1 MANEANKASV
11 SNEELAKYDYVVMID
26 KSGSMTTKDCPGG
39 KTRWAYAQ
47 EQAEAI
53 ARQCEEFDND
63 GIDVVL
69 FAGSPKEFHGVTSDK
84 VHQIFTENSP
94 SGSTDTAAALQLVF
108 DGYNKRKAAGNAKPL
123 IVICITDGEP
133 TDQKAVDNVIIKH
146 SNSLTEDG
154 ETGIQFVQIGKDAGA
169 RAFLKHLDDD
179 LQDLGAKY
187 DIVDTKNEEEME
199 NISTTDLLTQ
209 AITD

>member
-1 MANEANKASV
+1 MEPNKSTV
-11 SNEELAKYDYVVMID
+11 SNEELAKYDFVVMID
-26 KSGSMTTKDCPGG
+26 KSGSMTEKDCPGG

-47 EQAEAI
+47 ESAEAI
-53 ARQCEEFDND
+53 ARQCGEFDAD

-69 FAGSPKEFHGVTSDK
+69 FAGSAKEFHGVTPDK

-94 SGSTDTAAALQLVF
+94 SGSTDTASALKLVF
-108 DGYNKRKAAGNAKPL
+108 DGYNARKKAGTAKPM
-123 IVICITDGEP
+123 IVVVITDGAP
-133 TDQKAVDNVIIKH
+133 TDQNAVDKVIIDH

-154 ETGIQFVQIGKDAGA
+154 ETGVTFVQIGKDLAA

-179 LQDLGAKY
+179 LQALGAKF

-199 NISTTDLLTQ
+199 NISITELLVQ